1 MLCLFAMPS
10 FTIISFFDSVLDLSS
25 FGCGL
30 WCDPTQ
36 LYCYKPRFAHWYR
49 GRNWKMLVKRNEYIF
64 GAAWTPKNTH
74 HATRNVTDT
83 APGRTIIW
91 IPASCMCCLEI
102 CISMSQSQF
111 STRKKQSWRFRREV
125 IFLVFSW
132 YMISPSP
139 PTSGL
144 TAGTAQRY
152 ESTWDQSLK
161 YPPWGSLQIPQQWVI
176 IQKKEILLYLITQEN
191 IIQS

>member
-1 MLCLFAMPS
+1 MPS
-10 FTIISFFDSVLDLSS
+10 FTIIPFLIQFLTSVLSDMWFMVWPNTAVLLQAK
-25 FGCGL
+25 GL
-30 WCDPTQ
+30 QTG
-36 LYCYKPRFAHWYR
+36 AGVGT
-49 GRNWKMLVKRNEYIF
+49 GRRWWKEEHIF
-64 GAAWTPKNTH
+64 GAAWTPKNIH
-74 HATRNVTDT
+74 HATRNITDT
-83 APGRTIIW
+83 VPARTVIYIS
-91 IPASCMCCLEI
+91 ASCMCCLEI

-111 STRKKQSWRFRREV
+111 STRKKQRCHFTREA
-125 IFLVFSW
+125 IFFVFSW
-132 YMISPSP
+132 YVISPLP

-144 TAGTAQRY
+144 TADTAQRY